1 MPNYEVV
8 EELNVEQAGGSEQFA
23 REPEVLI
30 GGLRV
35 ATWMVVDGGEA
46 DAMRLKDRP

>member
-1 MPNYEVV
+1 MPNDEVV

-23 REPEVLI
+23 REPKVFV

-35 ATWMVVDGGEA
+35 AT
-46 DAMRLKDRP
+46 